1 MGMATFSL
9 FDDVPEASS
18 GWDFRTILLADDNWE
33 RYQRERADQLRPVEI
48 EEVNKMLACCD
59 PKAGFVTLLC
69 LKCGAKKRLPLT
81 CKSRLCARC
90 GKRHTDEWSERMGSS
105 LYEVPHRHMIF
116 TIPDR
121 LWSYFAQAAA
131 LQRVLLEMAVSTVK
145 RYVQLSLGH
154 DVVPG
159 IVAVLHS
166 FGSDLES
173 KSHVHLLVTEGGVT
187 SQEMWVELSFFS
199 YDALRKMWQYDIL
212 TALRKEFPK
221 DKRLSALVDACFRKY
236 PKGFYVHAKRRIGAY
251 RTQVVRYLA
260 RYIRHPAISR
270 SRILTYDGKDV
281 TFGYRR
287 DNRKLI
293 KKLPVLDFIAKVLRH
308 LPDKHFKVVRHFGLY
323 ARRCKAKYQALMAT
337 LHLGAQKMVRRFTWR
352 RNLKKLRGQDPYA
365 CPRCGYEMV
374 VFQIT
379 YSQDGER
386 KAVGGFDWLMNQG
399 VLRDLSACAHQL
411 VGRVKAQDLQLS
423 LFDAPPSPLV
433 GQLPLFPEGALAP
446 NSL

>member
-1 MGMATFSL
+1 MATHSL
-9 FDDVPEASS
+9 FDASPETSS
-18 GWDFRTILLADDNWE
+18 GWDFRRILLADNNWE
-33 RYQRERADQLRPVEI
+33 RYQLECADQLRPIEV
-48 EEVNKMLACCD
+48 EEVNKMLTCCD

-69 LKCGAKKRLPLT
+69 LKCGAKKRIPFT

-105 LYEVPHRHMIF
+105 LYEVAHRHMIF

-121 LWSYFAQAAA
+121 LWSYFEQATA
-131 LQRVLLEMAVSTVK
+131 LQKVLIETAVSTVK
-145 RYVQLSLGH
+145 RYVQLKLGH

-159 IVAVLHS
+159 IVAVLHP

-187 SQEMWVELSFFS
+187 SQETWVELSFFS

-212 TALRKEFPK
+212 TALRKEFPQ

-236 PKGFYVHAKRRIGAY
+236 PKGFYVQAKRRIGAY
-251 RTQVVRYLA
+251 RTQVIRYLA

-281 TFGYRR
+281 TFVYRR

-293 KKLPVLDFIAKVLRH
+293 KKLPVLDFIAKVLSH
-308 LPDKHFKVVRHFGLY
+308 LPEKHFKVVRHFGLY
-323 ARRCKAKYQALMAT
+323 ARRCKRKYQALMEK
-337 LHLGAQKMVRRFTWR
+337 LHRFAQKTVRCFNWR
-352 RNLKKLRGQDPYA
+352 RNVTKLRGQDPYA
-365 CPRCGYEMV
+365 CPQCGYQMV

-379 YSQDGER
+379 YRWRG
-386 KAVGGFDWLMNQG
+386 KWKTVGGFDWLMNQG
-399 VLRDLSACAHQL
+399 VLRDLSACAEKL
-411 VGRVKAQDLQLS
+411 VQRVKVRCLQLS
-423 LFDAPPSPLV
+423 LFDVPPSPLV
-433 GQLPLFPEGALAP
+433 EQLSLFPQAALALE
-446 NSL
+446 SL